1 MVDMINFLK
10 YHGAKIYNGKKIY
23 LNSVPAE
30 KFPIMISKSEH
41 SKAYFD
47 IKDNRFY
54 NLSYGYKQALEQKAS
69 EEKELVEEWMKEK
82 EQESKAKEES
92 PATQSEPVQLPKI
105 KAEGEETIKG
115 SRRLTTLLMLKLNFI
130 SKNEILKQVKEIIKH
145 GVNQFYFKV
154 DSKEIQEKIKSN
166 EEYEK
171 YLIESV
177 VNFFIKRM
185 EREKNISCFDDILSF
200 VHHSN
205 FDEMTENVINFI
217 SGNNKTKTRSQA
229 QKQADRKYNKSE
241 KGKQASKK
249 YRDSEK
255 GRETIMN
262 YRESEAGKQAKA
274 KANKKYRDSEKG
286 QEQQKQAY
294 NKYLESDKGKQ
305 ARRDAVKRY
314 RERQKA
320 KKQAL
325 EATNDNN

>member
-1 MVDMINFLK
+1 MINFLK
-10 YHGAKIYNGKKIY
+10 YHGAKIYNGKRIY
-23 LNSVPAE
+23 LNSIE
-30 KFPIMISKSEH
+30 NFPIFISRGEY

-47 IKDNRFY
+47 IKENKFCG
-54 NLSYGYKQALEQKAS
+54 LSWKYKEDLKAKAE
-69 EEKELVEEWMKEK
+69 EEKEQIEEWMK

-92 PATQSEPVQLPKI
+92 PATQSEPVQIPKI
-105 KAEGEETIKG
+105 KADDETETIKG

-130 SKNEILKQVKEIIKH
+130 SKSEILKQVKEIIKH

-154 DSKEIQEKIKSN
+154 DSKEIQEKIKTN
-166 EEYEK
+166 AEYEK

-177 VNFFIKRM
+177 VSFFIKRM

-217 SGNNKTKTRSQA
+217 SGNNSKATRSEA
-229 QKQADRKYNKSE
+229 QRQADKKYNESDKGKESQRKYRESE
-241 KGKQASKK
+241 KGKAT
-249 YRDSEK
+249 RA
-255 GRETIMN
+255 N
-262 YRESEAGKQAKA
+262 YLQSEAGKQAIE
-274 KANKKYRDSEKG
+274 KANRKYRESDKG
-286 QEQQKQAY
+286 QQSQKQAY
-294 NKYLESDKGKQ
+294 NKYKDSEKGKE

-325 EATNDNN
+325 EVINDNK

>member
-23 LNSVPAE
+23 LNSIPSE
-30 KFPIMISKSEH
+30 DFPIFISRGEY

-47 IKDNRFY
+47 IKENKFCG
-54 NLSYGYKQALEQKAS
+54 LSWKYGQDLKAKAE
-69 EEKELVEEWMKEK
+69 EEKEQIEEWMK

-92 PATQSEPVQLPKI
+92 PATQSEPVQIPKI
-105 KAEGEETIKG
+105 KADDETETIKG
-115 SRRLTTLLMLKLNFI
+115 SRRLTSLLMLKLNFI
-130 SKNEILKQVKEIIKH
+130 SKSEILKQVKEIIKH

-154 DSKEIQEKIKSN
+154 DSAEIQEKIKTN
-166 EEYEK
+166 AEYEK

-177 VNFFIKRM
+177 VSFFIKRM
-185 EREKNISCFDDILSF
+185 EREKNISCFDDVLSF
-200 VHHSN
+200 VYHSN

-217 SGNNKTKTRSQA
+217 SGNNSKTTRSQA
-229 QKQADRKYNKSE
+229 QKQADKKYNKSE

-249 YRDSEK
+249 YRDSDK

-262 YRESEAGKQAKA
+262 YRQSESGKQAKA
-274 KANKKYRDSEKG
+274 KANKKYRDSDKG

-294 NKYLESDKGKQ
+294 NKYMESDKGKQ
-305 ARRDAVKRY
+305 ARRDAVRAY

-325 EATNDNN
+325 EVINDNK